1 MRQPFLSVLAAFAAL
16 ISATST
22 VAQTTAPASSS
33 EWAYSG
39 KVGLHTQYLGG
50 YYGMAVTANPVF
62 QASLTAS
69 HKSGWFAGGWVDVP
83 TGEQWNKGF
92 GTELDWY
99 LGHSANVLNGRAN
112 LTLSTT
118 IFDMEQTWNF
128 RGDIQEVAAE
138 ITSTRGHVRPFAYLG
153 IALAYNR
160 DVLEGGTAWNLGAY
174 SDVKVGRQPVAIKA
188 YLLGHDGVFGFAP
201 QPVSALRVNASVTQS
216 VARGKSLSYG
226 LAIQRRIGP
235 KIGSI
240 TSSLAVGSV
249 TYKF

>member
-1 MRQPFLSVLAAFAAL
+1 MRRLFPFLLAAFAAL
-16 ISATST
+16 I
-22 VAQTTAPASSS
+22 VASSAFAS
-33 EWAYSG
+33 DTPATPEWTYSG

-99 LGHSANVLNGRAN
+99 LGHSANVLNGHAN
-112 LTLSTT
+112 LTLTT
-118 IFDMEQTWNF
+118 TLFDMGQTWNY

-138 ITSTRGHVRPFAYLG
+138 ITANQGRIRPFVYLG
-153 IALAYNR
+153 VALPYNH

-174 SDVKVGRQPVAIKA
+174 SDVQVGRQPVAIKA

-201 QPVSALRVNASVTQS
+201 QPISAVRVNASVTRS
-216 VARGKSLSYG
+216 VAKGQSLSYG
-226 LAIQRRIGP
+226 LAIQRRVGP
-235 KIGSI
+235 KTKSI
-240 TSSLAVGSV
+240 TSSLVVGSIV
-249 TYKF
+249 YSF